1 MTSVEE
7 NITCNTQWTYGA
19 CQAANPPANRT
30 ILTSKICRRNYKFR
44 RKNKDC
50 KTGAEEEMA
59 KSFSKK
65 NTCSVLQKLF
75 NPLP

>member
-1 MTSVEE
+1 MDIRSLPSCQPTCKLNNL
-7 NITCNTQWTYGA
+7 NIQNLPQKL
-19 CQAANPPANRT
+19 Q
-30 ILTSKICRRNYKFR
+30 IQK
-44 RKNKDC
+44 KNKGC